1 MVTRKK
7 VDAEPVMKSWG
18 EIEDALIEIKKIDNE
33 VAKTEAH
40 YDNLITDMKGDL
52 AIKTEDQLKRKAR
65 LEKDLE
71 EFAEEHKD
79 EVRSE
84 KMART
89 KELNNGLLGYRWT
102 PWSIKIVKKK
112 KDEVIALIKKARL
125 HTWIRTKEEVDKEA
139 VMKSFD
145 AGKADNG
152 KLAKVCL
159 KRDRKE
165 EFWYTTDKT
174 RAINAEAEVTKLK
187 DVA

>member
-1 MVTRKK
+1 MPTRKK
-7 VDAEPVMKSWG
+7 VDAEPVLKSWG
-18 EIEDALIEIKKIDNE
+18 EVEDALIEIKKIDNE
-33 VAKTEAH
+33 VAKTQAH
-40 YDNLITDMKGDL
+40 YDGKITD
-52 AIKTEDQLKRKAR
+52 IKDDFAGKIETPLKRKAR

-71 EFAEEHKD
+71 EFAAAHKD

-84 KMART
+84 KMERT
-89 KELNNGLLGYRWT
+89 KELNNGFLGYRWT
-102 PWSIKIVKKK
+102 PWSIKIIKKK
-112 KDEVIALIKKARL
+112 KEEVIALIKKAKL
-125 HTWIRTKEEVDKEA
+125 HKWIRTKDEIDKEA

-174 RAINAEAEVTKLK
+174 KAINAEAEATKLK